1 MTAAYGNHGND
12 SRKKRQ
18 NQGSYRYPSDYRR
31 SRVSD
36 GRNGDDEKK
45 DLLQKEANE
54 RLMNSLVYE
63 SLSRELD
70 RVTAGVGRTIG
81 ELFKA
86 VSLAAVR
93 LPKMKL
99 KSDLIDV
106 TVDGN
111 SITVHIDGLFEE
123 KELESRNA
131 CDDWP
136 REYHS
141 HSSDRGYEEEDWYSD
156 DEEEE
161 RLYDGD

>member
-1 MTAAYGNHGND
+1 MTAAYGNERKG
-12 SRKKRQ
+12 SRQMRQ

-36 GRNGDDEKK
+36 SRTGDDEKK
-45 DLLQKEANE
+45 EQLQKEANE
-54 RLMNSLVYE
+54 RLMNSLVFE
-63 SLSRELD
+63 NLSQELD
-70 RVTAGVGRTIG
+70 RVTADVGRTIG

-111 SITVHIDGLFEE
+111 SITVHIDGLFEAKKHE
-123 KELESRNA
+123 DRYT
-131 CDDWP
+131 CYDWP

-141 HSSDRGYEEEDWYSD
+141 HSSDRGYEEEDWYLD
-156 DEEEE
+156 DEEE